1 MKAEILTIGD
11 EILIGQIVDTNS
23 AWLGQELNLLGIKV
37 NRINSISDDHF
48 AIISALEESL
58 SRADIVLI
66 TGGLGPTK
74 DDITKKAIADFFQV
88 EMIFNEDVMDYVASL
103 FAARGIVMAESNKS
117 QAMLPA
123 NCKVLHNSN
132 GTAPGMWFEK
142 DNKVIVSMPGVPY
155 EMKGIFSEE
164 VIPSLKQHFKT
175 PIIKHKTVL
184 TQGVGESTLME
195 KIETWENSLAANALK
210 LAYLPQPGM
219 VRLRISGVGE
229 NEKQLED
236 LIQSK
241 VEELQQLIPS
251 YIFGYDNET
260 LEQVVGQLLAK
271 NGKTLS
277 TAESCTGGYIAHL
290 ITSIS
295 GSSAYFMGS
304 VVAYDNR
311 IKEEILNVSHQNLID
326 FGAVSQ
332 QVVEEMALG
341 VQAKFKTD
349 YAIATSGIAGPTGGT
364 AEKPVGTVWVAIA
377 SPLGVKSKL
386 LRFGNSRERNIRQAA
401 IFALNLLRKE
411 IL

>member
-88 EMIFNEDVMDYVASL
+88 EMIFNEDVMTYVASL

-164 VIPSLKQHFKT
+164 VIPRLKQHFKT

-236 LIQSK
+236 LMQSK

-251 YIFGYDNET
+251 YIFGYDNQT

-271 NGKTLS
+271 NGRTLS